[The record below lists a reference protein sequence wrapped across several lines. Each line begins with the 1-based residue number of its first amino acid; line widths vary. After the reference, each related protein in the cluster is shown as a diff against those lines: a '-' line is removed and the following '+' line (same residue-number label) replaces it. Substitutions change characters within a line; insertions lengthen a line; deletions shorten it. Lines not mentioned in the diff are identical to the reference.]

1 MQCFAFPRVYIVD
14 IRFKKKMRRV
24 VIFCQILLVAAM
36 ALCVQ
41 SCSSDDE
48 VGTEINKIPAPYGN
62 WLLLGYGSDDDF
74 TGKEN
79 IWKNDYFLI
88 LDNNG
93 NLEADFGNYLFG
105 TYTFKE
111 NGEFTVISCMGSKS
125 LSANPHINFMEDQVR
140 NRNIKSYRV
149 TNDELRLYYSA
160 DEYLKFRKQ

>member
-1 MQCFAFPRVYIVD
+1 
-14 IRFKKKMRRV
+14 MRRV

-74 TGKEN
+74 TGMEN
-79 IWKNDYFLI
+79 IWARDCFLV
-88 LDNNG
+88 LDEDGKFEGEICNN
-93 NLEADFGNYLFG
+93 FFG
-105 TYTFKE
+105 TYIFKDS
-111 NGEFTVISCMGSKS
+111 GEFSVTDCKGTLL
-125 LSANPHINFMEDQVR
+125 LSTNPHVEFMEDQLCGG
-140 NRNIKSYRV
+140 NIKSYRII
-149 TNDELRLYYSA
+149 NDELRLYYSA

>member
-1 MQCFAFPRVYIVD
+1 M
-14 IRFKKKMRRV
+14 
-24 VIFCQILLVAAM
+24 LLVAAM

-79 IWKNDYFLI
+79 IWKNVYFLI
-88 LDNNG
+88 LDDNG
-93 NLEADFGNYLFG
+93 NLEADIGQYLYG

-111 NGEFTVISCMGSKS
+111 NGEFTVTSCMGTEDEPTD
-125 LSANPHINFMEDQVR
+125 PHIIFLIGQVKG
-140 NRNIKSYRV
+140 RNIKSYRV

-160 DEYLKFRKQ
+160 DEYLKFRKR

>member
-1 MQCFAFPRVYIVD
+1 M
-14 IRFKKKMRRV
+14 
-24 VIFCQILLVAAM
+24 LLVAAM

-88 LDNNG
+88 LDDNG
-93 NLEADFGNYLFG
+93 NLEADIGQYLYG

-111 NGEFTVISCMGSKS
+111 NGEFTVTSCMGTKDEPTD
-125 LSANPHINFMEDQVR
+125 PHIIFLIGQVKG
-140 NRNIKSYRV
+140 RNIKSYRV

-160 DEYLKFRKQ
+160 DEYLKFRKR